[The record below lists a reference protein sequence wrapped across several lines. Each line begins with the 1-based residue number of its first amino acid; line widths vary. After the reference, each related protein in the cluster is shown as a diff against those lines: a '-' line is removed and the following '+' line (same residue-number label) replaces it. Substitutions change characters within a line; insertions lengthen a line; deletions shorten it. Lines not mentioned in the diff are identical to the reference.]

1 MLRKSHIVLIYVKN
15 VFLWDILVNMF
26 KGITNIRLD
35 TKGRLTIPTKYR
47 PIIHEQSNSKM
58 VITID
63 SEEKCLLSTPAL
75 LGKIQQKSMIYQVL
89 IKMQEESKDYLIGY
103 AEDIDL
109 DGNGRILLS
118 KPLRSFAEMTK
129 QVTMIGQGEKFEI
142 WSNDIW
148 EKRVTT
154 LLEET
159 EETEESIL
167 MDIKI

>member
-1 MLRKSHIVLIYVKN
+1 MVKN
-15 VFLWDILVNMF
+15 VYLWDILVSMF

-58 VITID
+58 VVTID
-63 SEEKCLLSTPAL
+63 SEEKCLLLYPSTSWK
-75 LGKIQQKSMIYQVL
+75 KIQQKINDLPSFNKNARRIQRL
-89 IKMQEESKDYLIGY
+89 LIGH
-103 AEDIDL
+103 AEDLDL

-154 LLEET
+154 WRAEET

>member
-1 MLRKSHIVLIYVKN
+1 MVKN
-15 VFLWDILVNMF
+15 AFLWDILVNMF
-26 KGITNIRLD
+26 KGITNIRID

-63 SEEKCLLSTPAL
+63 SEEKCLLLYPSTSWK
-75 LGKIQQKSMIYQVL
+75 KIQQKINDLPSFNKNARRIQRL
-89 IKMQEESKDYLIGY
+89 LIGH
-103 AEDIDL
+103 AEDLDL

-148 EKRVTT
+148 EKRVMTWRA
-154 LLEET
+154 EET

>member
-1 MLRKSHIVLIYVKN
+1 MVKN
-15 VFLWDILVNMF
+15 AFLWDILVNMF

-63 SEEKCLLSTPAL
+63 SEEKCLLLYPSTSWK
-75 LGKIQQKSMIYQVL
+75 KIQEKINDLPSFNKNARRIQRL
-89 IKMQEESKDYLIGY
+89 LIGH
-103 AEDIDL
+103 AEDLDL

-154 LLEET
+154 WRAEET
-159 EETEESIL
+159 EDVEESIL

>member
-1 MLRKSHIVLIYVKN
+1 MVKN

-63 SEEKCLLSTPAL
+63 SEEKCLLLYPSTSWK
-75 LGKIQQKSMIYQVL
+75 KIQEKINDLPSFNKNARRIQRL
-89 IKMQEESKDYLIGY
+89 LIGH
-103 AEDIDL
+103 AEDLDL

-118 KPLRSFAEMTK
+118 RPLRSFAEMTK

-154 LLEET
+154 WRAEET
-159 EETEESIL
+159 EDVEESIL

>member
-1 MLRKSHIVLIYVKN
+1 MVKN
-15 VFLWDILVNMF
+15 VFLWDFLVSMF

-58 VITID
+58 VVTID
-63 SEEKCLLSTPAL
+63 SEEKCLLLYPSTSWK
-75 LGKIQQKSMIYQVL
+75 KIQQKINDLPSFNKNARRIQRL
-89 IKMQEESKDYLIGY
+89 LIGH
-103 AEDIDL
+103 AEDLDL

-154 LLEET
+154 WRAEET

>member
-1 MLRKSHIVLIYVKN
+1 MVKN
-15 VFLWDILVNMF
+15 VYLWDILVSMF

-47 PIIHEQSNSKM
+47 SIIDEQSNSKL
-58 VITID
+58 VVTID
-63 SEEKCLLSTPAL
+63 SEEKCLLLYPSTSWQ
-75 LGKIQQKSMIYQVL
+75 KIQEKINDLPSFNKNARRIQRL
-89 IKMQEESKDYLIGY
+89 LIGH

-129 QVTMIGQGEKFEI
+129 QITMIGQGEKFEI

-148 EKRVTT
+148 EKRITAWRA
-154 LLEET
+154 EET
-159 EETEESIL
+159 EESEESIL

>member
-1 MLRKSHIVLIYVKN
+1 MVNN

-58 VITID
+58 VVTID
-63 SEEKCLLSTPAL
+63 SEEKCLLLYPSTSWK
-75 LGKIQQKSMIYQVL
+75 KIQQKINDLPSFNKNARRIQRL
-89 IKMQEESKDYLIGY
+89 LIGH
-103 AEDIDL
+103 AEDLDL

-154 LLEET
+154 WRAEET